1 MGRIIKRGDIY
12 YAELNPVVGSEQGG
26 TRPVLIIS
34 NDTGNRYSPTV
45 IIAAITGKT
54 YTKAKLPT
62 HTEVKDIEGLDRD
75 SIILLEQIRTI
86 DKKRLKQHMGIMPAE
101 VMARVDKALAI
112 SIGIP
117 RGIRLNYRKE
127 RRMAEQTQVEIKDKF
142 CLTIDEASA
151 YFNIGEK
158 KLRRI
163 VTDNID
169 TGFIIQNGVKFLI
182 KRKQF
187 ETFLENLTAI

>member
-1 MGRIIKRGDIY
+1 M
-12 YAELNPVVGSEQGG
+12 
-26 TRPVLIIS
+26 
-34 NDTGNRYSPTV
+34 
-45 IIAAITGKT
+45 
-54 YTKAKLPT
+54 
-62 HTEVKDIEGLDRD
+62 
-75 SIILLEQIRTI
+75 
-86 DKKRLKQHMGIMPAE
+86 
-101 VMARVDKALAI
+101 
-112 SIGIP
+112 
-117 RGIRLNYRKE
+117 
-127 RRMAEQTQVEIKDKF
+127 RMAEQTQVEIKDKF

-187 ETFLENLTAI
+187 ETFLENLAAI